1 MCKRTSTAGHKMPSD
16 FVSFVLDQLIA
27 RRKVAIQC
35 SSGGRRT
42 GLAIYA
48 LLRCLKQ
55 KPEES
60 LAMLKE
66 MCPETHAEFVQ
77 GQSVLK
83 AEIEYTG
90 IYVQGS
96 ELCVGYN

>member
-1 MCKRTSTAGHKMPSD
+1 MPSD
-16 FVSFVLDQLIA
+16 FVAFVLDQLSA

-42 GLAIYA
+42 GLAIYV
-48 LLRCLKQ
+48 LLRYLKQ

-77 GQSVLK
+77 GLYVHGDPNF
-83 AEIEYTG
+83 AWDTIEI
-90 IYVQGS
+90 I
-96 ELCVGYN
+96 